1 MIGVSLPFSWF
12 WDDNCTQLYHFLD
25 VLAADGVSS
34 IELRTVRAQHTPEHV
49 LSAVRLLWGK
59 GLLCTIHGEVKSA
72 ESAVTDV
79 FAPLALLLQEPFRQ
93 DSINITIHPI
103 PGDNASMLK
112 ALSEHIEAN
121 QYPITI
127 TLENNRR
134 LPDKSEGDSVAVV
147 LQAVMDA
154 GKSNVKMCLDMGHYA
169 YYVKKFFPDEPNRL
183 PPEEMWSYIGHTHI
197 HGLDGLKTHFPLGSF
212 ELNLTEYLQKL
223 SYKYFG
229 VFNIELE
236 FARFEDRFEPLD
248 ALRQSVAYLQ
258 AHMQHCSRIYDRTRQ
273 QLDSAVHSALSLWE
287 GNKPSGVSLIH
298 STSYLFRTKDFFWGM
313 DIAFRYGWQLC
324 KTPAEFAKLAQNM
337 HLMIITHQHADHFEP
352 KILRRLAENGTQLL
366 IPDFLKER
374 VEKAGIPLHSCIFA
388 QANVPVHIGPLTI
401 LPFPSRH
408 FRPGTNR
415 GVEEYGYYI
424 TAEGEPSL
432 VFPGDI
438 RDYSRE
444 DSVAIPTADYCFAH
458 LWLGDDN
465 RDWEDCQKRVQAF
478 SEYMLTFSRKHL
490 ILTHLYENGRA
501 DHQMWRMEHALPVL
515 DYWKDHAPETTV
527 AVPDWGETIH
537 FS

>member
-49 LSAVRLLWGK
+49 LSAVRLLWDK

-197 HGLDGLKTHFPLGSF
+197 HGLDGLKPT
-212 ELNLTEYLQKL
+212 
-223 SYKYFG
+223 
-229 VFNIELE
+229 
-236 FARFEDRFEPLD
+236 
-248 ALRQSVAYLQ
+248 
-258 AHMQHCSRIYDRTRQ
+258 
-273 QLDSAVHSALSLWE
+273 SLW
-287 GNKPSGVSLIH
+287 
-298 STSYLFRTKDFFWGM
+298 
-313 DIAFRYGWQLC
+313 A
-324 KTPAEFAKLAQNM
+324 
-337 HLMIITHQHADHFEP
+337 
-352 KILRRLAENGTQLL
+352 
-366 IPDFLKER
+366 
-374 VEKAGIPLHSCIFA
+374 
-388 QANVPVHIGPLTI
+388 
-401 LPFPSRH
+401 
-408 FRPGTNR
+408 
-415 GVEEYGYYI
+415 
-424 TAEGEPSL
+424 
-432 VFPGDI
+432 
-438 RDYSRE
+438 
-444 DSVAIPTADYCFAH
+444 
-458 LWLGDDN
+458 
-465 RDWEDCQKRVQAF
+465 
-478 SEYMLTFSRKHL
+478 
-490 ILTHLYENGRA
+490 
-501 DHQMWRMEHALPVL
+501 VL
-515 DYWKDHAPETTV
+515 N
-527 AVPDWGETIH
+527 
-537 FS
+537 